1 MEFTADK
8 VKINGPKADGGFT
21 VSFEVGEYESAR
33 VAALLS
39 IPSQTPIKVTVEAN
53 E

>member
-1 MEFTADK
+1 MDFVADK

-21 VSFEVGEYESAR
+21 VSFETGEYEAAK

-39 IPSQTPIKVTVEAN
+39 IPPQTAMKVTVTAN